1 MNGYRPRVYTASVL
15 GEYKMWQVFAEDPE
29 WAFCK
34 FTASW
39 PFKAHLEFDTENP
52 VGADTLRDAWQTN
65 VAEIKD
71 SDFVLLYAR
80 LAKVPPLRG
89 ALVECGVA
97 IAEGIRVIAVGLD
110 PEHTW
115 GTHHLVIHTATLREA
130 RDYLLRYTVMVP
142 PRTRR
147 SLDAQSSDDSD

>member
-1 MNGYRPRVYTASVL
+1 VNGYRPRVYTASVL
-15 GEYKMWQVFAEDPE
+15 GEYKLWQTFAEDPE
-29 WAFCK
+29 WQFCH

-39 PFKAHLEFDTENP
+39 PNKAGLEFEAIEPPPTSL
-52 VGADTLRDAWQTN
+52 LREAWQQN

-89 ALVECGVA
+89 ALVECGIA

-115 GTHHLVIHTATLREA
+115 GNHHLVVHTATLREA